1 MKVELYINK
10 SDDKHL
16 YKDISKVAE
25 VEVSLK
31 SKTSILDPILQLK
44 ANVDYS
50 ANCNYLYIPQYDR
63 FYFITNFSSVNKGL
77 WEIAC
82 HVDVLSS
89 NRVEILQQTCVVS
102 RQENLYNLNLDDG
115 TLKATA
121 DPIVITKNFPKSV
134 KDFEGDEHGTNI
146 LIIGGGYTGEID

>member
-10 SDDKHL
+10 SDDRHL

-44 ANVDYS
+44 ASVDYS

-115 TLKATA
+115 TLKATSN
-121 DPIVITKNFPKSV
+121 PIVITKNFPKSI
-134 KDFEGDEHGTNI
+134 KDYNASGTPSAILVVAGGDK
-146 LIIGGGYTGEID
+146 

>member
-1 MKVELYINK
+1 MKCILYINK
-10 SDDKHL
+10 SDDRHL
-16 YKDISKVAE
+16 YKDISQVAE
-25 VEVSLK
+25 IDVSLK
-31 SKTSILDPILQLK
+31 SKTSILNPVFQLK

-50 ANCNYLYIPQYDR
+50 YNCNYLYIPQYDR
-63 FYFITNFSSVNKGL
+63 FYFIKDFSSVNKGL

-102 RQENLYNLNLDDG
+102 RQENKYNLNLDDG

-121 DPIVITKNFPKSV
+121 DPIVITKAFPRSIN
-134 KDFEGDEHGTNI
+134 DFAGGTEYGSTI
-146 LIIGGGYTGEID
+146 LVVGGYPLSAS